1 VPECYQPSK
10 KHEAF
15 PLPAKCKDSLK
26 KSKLPGFISLGIRA
40 LFVPDQKRHWNE
52 EVVQLAGL
60 KFQFSG

>member
-40 LFVPDQKRHWNE
+40 LFVPDQKTLER
-52 EVVQLAGL
+52 G
-60 KFQFSG
+60 SGATGGAKVSI